1 MTENIVAGIDIGGTK
16 VAIGLADADGRHLS
30 ITRIATNVALGPRR
44 IVEKIIETLDR
55 MLIECGRPTTA
66 IGIGCGGPLDRQRG
80 LILSPPNL
88 PGWDK
93 FPVVE
98 LLQNHFRVPV
108 LLDNDANVAAI
119 GEHQHGAGR
128 GIHDLV
134 YLTIS
139 TGIGGGVIIANRV
152 LYGVCDGA
160 GEIGHITIL
169 PEGPVCGC
177 GARGCL
183 ESLCSGTSIARRA
196 REKISSSGQETILR
210 ASEISA
216 KTVAEAAGNGD
227 GLAGEVW
234 DETIYY
240 LAIGIANVL
249 NTLAPEVVILGGGVS
264 LAGEQLFHPLREQV
278 RNRVKILPA
287 DKIRILQAQLGGDSG
302 IHGALILAQSASQMS
317 RVN

>member
-1 MTENIVAGIDIGGTK
+1 
-16 VAIGLADADGRHLS
+16 
-30 ITRIATNVALGPRR
+30 
-44 IVEKIIETLDR
+44 
-55 MLIECGRPTTA
+55 MLIECGHPTTA

-139 TGIGGGVIIANRV
+139 TGIGGGVIVADRV

-249 NTLAPEVVILGGGVS
+249 NTLAPEAVILGGGVS
-264 LAGEQLFHPLREQV
+264 LAGEQLFQPLREQV